1 MIVYS
6 NVSKKYGAINAV
18 SGLSMEIERGEFFGL
33 LGPNGA
39 GKTTLLRMTTTLT
52 PTSAGTI
59 TIDGKTIGRDRAAIK
74 QRFGIVPQYSNLEGE
89 LSARQNLEYHGRIY
103 GMPKEARRRRIEE
116 LLIFADL
123 AERQNDK
130 ARNFSGGMQRK
141 LMIAKSLMHKPEILL
156 LDEPTVGLDAAWR
169 RKIWDLLRRL
179 NTEGLTIFL
188 TTHYLE
194 EAQTLCRRVGM
205 IDEGILKKTG
215 TPQEIITQAGNFVL
229 EHFNCNDGETVQR
242 FFQTRDEAL
251 AAARQVSGDCK
262 VREANLEDAFV
273 LLTNK
278 RLGNVD

>member
-1 MIVYS
+1 M
-6 NVSKKYGAINAV
+6 YGEIQAV
-18 SGLSMEIERGEFFGL
+18 QNLSLEIGRGEFFGL

-52 PTSAGTI
+52 PISSGTI
-59 TIDGKTIGRDRAAIK
+59 TIDGAVIGRDLAAIK

-103 GMPKEARRRRIEE
+103 GMPQERRRRRIAE
-116 LLIFADL
+116 LLVFAEL
-123 AERQNDK
+123 GERQHDK
-130 ARNFSGGMQRK
+130 AKTFSGGMQRK
-141 LMIAKSLMHKPEILL
+141 LMIAKSLMHSPDILL

-179 NTEGLTIFL
+179 NSEGLTIFL

-205 IDEGILKKTG
+205 IDEGRLKKIG
-215 TPQEIITQAGNFVL
+215 TPQEVIAQAGNFVL
-229 EHFNCNDGETVQR
+229 EHFQNGETTQK

-251 AAARQVSGDCK
+251 ESARQVSGDCN

-278 RLGNVD
+278 HLEDAHAR